1 MKHMESR
8 SNGTAGVVITIASV
22 VGLAGCSNDSNE
34 GLRSDV
40 VSIRRAMDRV
50 EENQETIQKE
60 MTQRK
65 DPNPELAEELK
76 AIRMELAGLRAAEQE
91 QRKELVTEIVRLQD
105 AVAVREEALREIR
118 EAERLRQEKKDNA
131 DILDGKL
138 AIRGRITYENEDGDR
153 RPDRQARVLVFPQ
166 QRTGQRKLDITGLR
180 SADSP
185 EDFRSAAAAFRALGG
200 DVTLVDEDG
209 SFQISLPAT
218 GTYHILVLS
227 NYQPRDTA
235 EAIEASLLNLLS
247 QYFDRSEQL
256 LGRAAYHSAQIRYKG
271 AEPVVWDHSF

>member
-91 QRKELVTEIVRLQD
+91 QRKELV
-105 AVAVREEALREIR
+105 
-118 EAERLRQEKKDNA
+118 
-131 DILDGKL
+131 
-138 AIRGRITYENEDGDR
+138 
-153 RPDRQARVLVFPQ
+153 
-166 QRTGQRKLDITGLR
+166 
-180 SADSP
+180 
-185 EDFRSAAAAFRALGG
+185 
-200 DVTLVDEDG
+200 
-209 SFQISLPAT
+209 
-218 GTYHILVLS
+218 
-227 NYQPRDTA
+227 
-235 EAIEASLLNLLS
+235 
-247 QYFDRSEQL
+247 
-256 LGRAAYHSAQIRYKG
+256 
-271 AEPVVWDHSF
+271 